1 MEIPQHFSPVAEG
14 AREAVPR
21 LASER
26 DTLVAF
32 LDWHRETF
40 AMKCAGLGQ
49 EALSTKA
56 VSPSGLSLHG
66 ILRHLAGVERWWFQ
80 QQFAGADVPLL
91 HYSDDDPDQDF
102 GSLDGDVTEAMAL
115 WRTECARSRE
125 IVAAASSLEDRGTS
139 LVTGEPFTLRW
150 LLVNHIAEYA
160 RHNGH
165 ADLLRESLDG
175 TVGH

>member
-14 AREAVPR
+14 AREVVPR
-21 LASER
+21 VADER

-32 LDWHRETF
+32 LDWHRATF
-40 AMKCAGLGQ
+40 ALKCAGLGQ
-49 EALSTKA
+49 EAMSTKA
-56 VSPSGLSLHG
+56 VRPSGLSLHG

-80 QQFAGADVPLL
+80 QQFAGDDVPLL

-102 GSLDGDVTEAMAL
+102 DSLDGDVRAAMAL
-115 WRTECARSRE
+115 WEAECARSRE
-125 IVAAASSLEDRGTS
+125 IVVAAASLEERGTS

-150 LLVNHIAEYA
+150 LLVHLIAEYA

-175 TVGH
+175 VVGH

>member
-1 MEIPQHFSPVAEG
+1 MEIPQHFSPTAEG
-14 AREAVPR
+14 EREAIPR

-32 LDWHRETF
+32 LDWHRSTF
-40 AMKCAGLGQ
+40 ALKCAGLGQ
-49 EALSTKA
+49 EAMSTKA
-56 VSPSGLSLHG
+56 VSPSSLSLHG

-80 QQFAGADVPLL
+80 QNFAGEEVPLL

-102 GSLDGDVTEAMAL
+102 ESLDGDVTEALAL
-115 WRTECARSRE
+115 WHKECARSRE

-150 LLVNHIAEYA
+150 LLTHFIAEYA